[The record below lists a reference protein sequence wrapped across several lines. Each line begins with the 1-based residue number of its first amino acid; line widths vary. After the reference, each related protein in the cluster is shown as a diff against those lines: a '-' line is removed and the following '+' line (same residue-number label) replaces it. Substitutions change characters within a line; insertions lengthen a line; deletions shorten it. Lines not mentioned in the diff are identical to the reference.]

1 VGQLPGVL
9 SQSSGPIPSQ
19 ELTQDA
25 KRHMTDRALHEN
37 PLLAQAVERLA
48 AAAATGIPTPPVRDV
63 LGDTDVAQAYA
74 VQTEL
79 TNARLAAGARIV
91 GRKIGLTSP
100 AVQQQLGVDQPDFG
114 VLFDDMLV
122 ADGAE
127 VDSSTLI
134 QPKAEAEIAFV
145 LAHDLDGFGAG
156 QSLDAPISDADRGA
170 VGAAVDYAV
179 AALEIVDS
187 RVTDWDIRITDTVAD
202 NASSGL
208 YVLGS
213 KKISLADFAPV
224 DVTMT
229 LDKNGRRAST
239 GHGAACLGDPLN
251 ALAWLARAA
260 AAFGSPL
267 RAGEVILSGALGAM
281 VAAERGTQITA
292 ELSTL
297 GRVSVTFSL

>member
-1 VGQLPGVL
+1 V
-9 SQSSGPIPSQ
+9 
-19 ELTQDA
+19 T
-25 KRHMTDRALHEN
+25 
-37 PLLAQAVERLA
+37 
-48 AAAATGIPTPPVRDV
+48 
-63 LGDTDVAQAYA
+63 
-74 VQTEL
+74 
-79 TNARLAAGARIV
+79 
-91 GRKIGLTSP
+91 
-100 AVQQQLGVDQPDFG
+100 
-114 VLFDDMLV
+114 
-122 ADGAE
+122 
-127 VDSSTLI
+127 
-134 QPKAEAEIAFV
+134 
-145 LAHDLDGFGAG
+145 
-156 QSLDAPISDADRGA
+156 
-170 VGAAVDYAV
+170 AAVDHAV

-239 GHGAACLGDPLN
+239 GNGAACLGDPLN

-281 VAAERGTQITA
+281 VAVEPGTQITA

-297 GRVSVTFSL
+297 GRVSVTFSP